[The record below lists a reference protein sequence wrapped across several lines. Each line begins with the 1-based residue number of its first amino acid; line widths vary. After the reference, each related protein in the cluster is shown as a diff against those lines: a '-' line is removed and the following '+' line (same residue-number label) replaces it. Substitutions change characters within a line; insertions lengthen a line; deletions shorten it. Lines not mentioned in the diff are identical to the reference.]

1 MATETSSNQ
10 SQNQSQTNGFA
21 HFLSGYKPQGEVYDE
36 LYDANGKPRQNWQR
50 FLERFGDQQTDGL
63 TDRWQY
69 ANRILWENG
78 VTLSPF
84 TDDATN
90 QRPWEIDLL
99 PLIYESEQW
108 EPISRGVAQRARLI
122 EAIAHD
128 LYGHQTVL
136 QKGILPPE
144 ILFRHPEFQRAYH
157 GLPRSKTPMLMFG
170 CELARSPAGNWYVM
184 ADRTAAP
191 AGISY
196 AVENRIVISK
206 TLPQILHQSYVRR
219 LAPFFLQMQ
228 ESIKRMAPRKR
239 SNPTVVVLSS
249 GPDHPYYFEDVFLAR
264 YLGYI
269 LVEHADLT
277 VRKNRVCIKTLERLV
292 PVDVILWRSRERNCD
307 PLELQGQSPDG
318 VAGLLQAIR
327 HKQVVVANGFEYG
340 LLDSPVFMPFLPKL
354 CEELL
359 GEELLL
365 PSIATWWCGQP
376 EVLKYVL
383 DHLDELVIKPA
394 FHESGS
400 NEYITTELAGEERDS
415 LRERILKEPENYVAQ
430 EKIARSSAP
439 CWVKN
444 QLQTGHIAMRT
455 FAVKGREGFLTMD
468 GGLVRVASSTA
479 PIPLSISAGQ
489 FSKDVWVCSNEPVPA
504 VSLLSK
510 LAAPSRLRRANNQLP
525 SRAAD
530 NLFWLGRYLERLDF
544 SGRQIRKITERLI
557 SESADQPVDDVLPII
572 SSLAEHGLISRTYR
586 DISACPPR
594 NELETLWPSIVT
606 NTEKPERFSRLI
618 DDIQRLANTAR
629 DRISDDLWRAIR
641 SMEEIEIPHH
651 PPLNQL
657 SLSELFEHL
666 NQLLLHLSAITGQI
680 TDGLIHGPTRRFL
693 LIGKHLERAHQMGR
707 TIQHFLTHYQED
719 DILPLVTLLDIANSL
734 LTYRS
739 RYRANIHLLPAIDLL
754 VTDRGNPRSIIYQY
768 RELSRLIRE
777 LPRQK
782 RTPQLS
788 PARDLVR
795 QSIYELQSILPDTS
809 QPVTWNHY
817 KEALDRF
824 LAESKARTKGIS
836 EELTQSYFLHAGEA
850 RQIEQSLSV
859 DRL

>member
-1 MATETSSNQ
+1 MSTETSTNQ
-10 SQNQSQTNGFA
+10 SQNQAQVNGFA
-21 HFLSGYKPQGEVYDE
+21 EFLSGYRPKGKVYDE
-36 LYDANGKPRQNWQR
+36 LYDAAGKLRPSWQR
-50 FLERFGDQQTDGL
+50 FLERFGEQQSAGL

-84 TDDATN
+84 TDGAAG

-108 EPISRGVAQRARLI
+108 EPISKGVAQRARLI

-128 LYGHQTVL
+128 LYGDQTL
-136 QKGILPPE
+136 LKKGVLPPE
-144 ILFRHPEFQRAYH
+144 ILYRHPDFQRAFY
-157 GLPRSKTPMLMFG
+157 GLPKNKTPMLLFG
-170 CELARSPAGNWYVM
+170 CELARSPSGNWFVM
-184 ADRTAAP
+184 ADRTSAP

-196 AVENRIVISK
+196 TVENRIVISK
-206 TLPQILHQSYVRR
+206 TLPQVLHQSFVRR

-228 ESIKRMAPRKR
+228 DTIKRMAPRRR

-249 GPDHPYYFEDVFLAR
+249 GPNHPYYFEDVFLAR

-269 LVEHADLT
+269 LVEVEDLT

-307 PLELQGQSPDG
+307 PLELPGKSPDG
-318 VAGLLQAIR
+318 LAGLLQAIR
-327 HKQVVVANGFEYG
+327 HRQVVVTNGFEYG
-340 LLDSPVFMPFLPKL
+340 LLDSPVFMPFLPKM

-359 GEELLL
+359 GEKLLL

-376 EVLKYVL
+376 DVLKYVL
-383 DHLDELVIKPA
+383 DHLDDLVIKPA

-400 NEYITTELAGEERDS
+400 DEYITAELAGDQRDS
-415 LRERILKEPENYVAQ
+415 LRERILKEPAAYVAQ

-444 QLQTGHIAMRT
+444 ELQSGHIALRT
-455 FAVKGREGFLTMD
+455 FAVKGREGYETMN
-468 GGLVRVASSTA
+468 GGLVRVASSPA

-489 FSKDVWVCSNEPVPA
+489 FSKDVWVCSDEPVPA

-544 SGRQIRKITERLI
+544 SGRQIRKITERLM
-557 SESADQPVDDVLPII
+557 SESADQPVEDVLPVI
-572 SSLAEHGLISRTYR
+572 SSLAEHGLIARTYR
-586 DISACPPR
+586 DLSACPPR
-594 NELETLWPSIVT
+594 NELEQVWPGIVA
-606 NTEKPERFSRLI
+606 NTEKPDRFSRLI
-618 DDIQRLANTAR
+618 DEIQRLANTVR
-629 DRISDDLWRAIR
+629 DRLSDDLWRAIR
-641 SMEEIEIPHH
+641 SMEAIDIVPR
-651 PPLNQL
+651 PSTPQL
-657 SLSELFEHL
+657 SLSELFEDL
-666 NQLLLHLSAITGQI
+666 NQLLLHISAITGQV

-693 LIGKHLERAHQMGR
+693 LIGKHLERAQQMGR
-707 TIQHFLTHYQED
+707 TIQHFLDHYQEGD
-719 DILPLVTLLDIANSL
+719 MLPLVTLLDIANSL

-768 RELSRLIRE
+768 KQLSQLIQQ

-788 PARDLVR
+788 PARELVR
-795 QSIYELQSILPDTS
+795 RSIYELQSILPDTS
-809 QPVTWNHY
+809 EPVTWNHY

-824 LAESKARTKGIS
+824 LGESKTRTKEIS
-836 EELTQSYFLHAGEA
+836 EELTQSYFLHAGQA
-850 RQIEQSLSV
+850 RQIEQMLSE